1 MAEGAQAGGAG
12 GTGTAAVK
20 ASILPSGDQAKA
32 NGGYGPAIS
41 VSRPDSVRC
50 TRICALPLRSERYA
64 IRVESGDQRGEESR
78 HAPRVNCRRWV
89 PSLPTAHRL
98 EQAASR
104 SWSFQ
109 VSTYTTESPPAP
121 IRGSLAVRRA
131 HQSFVEK
138 GWPAA
143 TAAQASTRVAAAVR
157 FKPVRFKAVR
167 FKPVGFKPVCFKAET
182 PDGISL
188 AHPLRSPQ
196 APSGHRA
203 LGRRIAGFA
212 EDIILK
218 LPQFLGDDQI
228 FHVISPSWGASLA
241 PPLVYLF
248 QHGHA
253 FFQPLFD
260 RAQLSHPQKRIST
273 PFRTTPRT
281 STMQG
286 RRRMSQT
293 FSTTV
298 ADGSSLI
305 AVLKFRMPCPR
316 PLANSGIF
324 FPPNNNTATPRITN
338 NSGIPNDLMYHLT
351 HRSAYSLGR

>member
-41 VSRPDSVRC
+41 VSLPDSVRC

-89 PSLPTAHRL
+89 PSLPTAQRL

-109 VSTYTTESPPAP
+109 VSTYTTEPPPAP
-121 IRGSLAVRRA
+121 IRGSLAVRRT

-143 TAAQASTRVAAAVR
+143 NAANAAQASMRVAAAVR
-157 FKPVRFKAVR
+157 FKPVRFKA
-167 FKPVGFKPVCFKAET
+167 VGFKPVCFKAET

-188 AHPLRSPQ
+188 AHPGRSPQ
-196 APSGHRA
+196 APWA

-228 FHVISPSWGASLA
+228 FHVISPARGTSLA

-260 RAQLSHPQKRIST
+260 RAQLCHPLIPPYESDL
-273 PFRTTPRT
+273 FNHCC
-281 STMQG
+281 G
-286 RRRMSQT
+286 RLVLNRRLEVSDALSQA
-293 FSTTV
+293 FGQLRYLLP
-298 ADGSSLI
+298 AEQQ
-305 AVLKFRMPCPR
+305 
-316 PLANSGIF
+316 
-324 FPPNNNTATPRITN
+324 
-338 NSGIPNDLMYHLT
+338 
-351 HRSAYSLGR
+351 HRNPEDHQQLRHT